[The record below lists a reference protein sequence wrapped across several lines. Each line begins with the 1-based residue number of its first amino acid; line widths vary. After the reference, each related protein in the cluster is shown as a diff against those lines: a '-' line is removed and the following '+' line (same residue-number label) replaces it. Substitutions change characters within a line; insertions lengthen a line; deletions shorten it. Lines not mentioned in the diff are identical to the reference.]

1 MSAPQLKT
9 VLVTGGAGYVGARLV
24 PALLAAGHDVRV
36 LDLYWFGEDV
46 LDPVKDAPGL
56 TQIKGDL
63 RDAGV
68 VRNAVAGVDAVIHL
82 ACISNDPSFEL
93 NPGLGRSINFDCF
106 EPLVRMSKEAGV
118 RRFIYASSSSV
129 YGVSDQPNVNEDHPL
144 RPLTDYSKFK
154 EMCEPI
160 LLGAQDASFVP
171 MVVRPAT
178 LCGYSRRQRLD
189 LTVNILTHL
198 AFRKRR
204 ITVFGGDQ
212 MRPNLHIEDMVDLYK
227 LLLTLPDAKIA
238 GRIYNAGYDN
248 FRVSEI
254 AAKVKAVVEAEIPG
268 APVEIVT
275 TPTDDNRSYH
285 ISSERIGKDL
295 GFYPS
300 RTLEDAMRDL
310 IVAFRDGLLPNSETD
325 ARYYNIK
332 TMQQAQVV

>member
-1 MSAPQLKT
+1 MSAPELKT

-36 LDLYWFGEDV
+36 LDLYWFGDDV

-63 RDAGV
+63 RDARV
-68 VRNAVAGVDAVIHL
+68 VRDAVAGVDAVIHL

-106 EPLVRMSKEAGV
+106 EPLVRMSKDAGA

-129 YGVSDQPNVNEDHPL
+129 YGVSEEPNVNEDHPL

-154 EMCEPI
+154 AMCEPI
-160 LLGAQDASFVP
+160 LLAAGTPSFVP

-227 LLLTLPDAKIA
+227 LLLTLPDGKIA
-238 GRIYNAGYDN
+238 GRTYNAGYDN
-248 FRVSEI
+248 FRVAEI
-254 AAKVKAVVEAEIPG
+254 AAKVKAVVEAEVPG
-268 APVEIVT
+268 PPVEIVT

-285 ISSERIGKDL
+285 ISSERIGRDL
-295 GFYPS
+295 GFHPR

-310 IVAFRDGLLPNSETD
+310 IVAFRDGLLPDSETL